1 MLGRGLLGFGWL
13 LGGGLSKGLLL
24 LMLLLLLFRKG
35 RMALLLLM
43 LTPFMFVVNV

>member
-1 MLGRGLLGFGWL
+1 MGRGLLGFGWL

-24 LMLLLLLFRKG
+24 LMLLLLFRKG

>member
-1 MLGRGLLGFGWL
+1 MGRGLLGFGRL

-24 LMLLLLLFRKG
+24 LMLLLLFRKG